1 MKSAILLTSLLCLTC
16 LSSCAPTQ
24 QYIPAQC
31 IEIKPA
37 YQHLDLIVG
46 HSTIADVTSKIK
58 VDGVQTDRYSAEE
71 MSTGVDTV
79 FTTLEK
85 HFSPDTIANIILQI
99 NVLDSSGVAVS
110 KEFDLRKGN
119 YGFVFFHFR
128 NRILESVNWNE
139 SKIN

>member
-1 MKSAILLTSLLCLTC
+1 MNKIIFLLSLFLVAL
-16 LSSCAPTQ
+16 LSSCAPPQ
-24 QYIPAQC
+24 QFIPVQC
-31 IEIKPA
+31 IKPN

-58 VDGVQTDRYSAEE
+58 VDAVQTDRYPAEK